1 MSQRGVPTN
10 RKVCQKYN
18 LIFMKTTKSLVLIWL
33 GLFLTAG
40 FALASG
46 GFSPEAKQTQ
56 LDWNMKTTVDAYK
69 KVGKTDAK
77 WDEPTMRALTEFAT
91 HNIIFNPLDEP
102 SKEIIRTNCDAA
114 IKAGCIDPMVRY
126 LYVRYS
132 LSQTNSPQ
140 VIAEAYC
147 GVALDMEKSSYP
159 DIRKF
164 FAALRAIHQTTFAYG
179 YTNVYAMET
188 VKEISRSFGKNLTG
202 VLQDKM
208 TPPEDVYEACAECLN
223 EFRWNID

>member
-1 MSQRGVPTN
+1 
-10 RKVCQKYN
+10 
-18 LIFMKTTKSLVLIWL
+18 MKTTKSLVLIWL